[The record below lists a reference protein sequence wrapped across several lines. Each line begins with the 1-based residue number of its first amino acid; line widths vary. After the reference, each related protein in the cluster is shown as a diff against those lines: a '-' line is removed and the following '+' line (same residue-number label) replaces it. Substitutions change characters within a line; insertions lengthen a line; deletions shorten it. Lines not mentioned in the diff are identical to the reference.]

1 MNDQNHVPILIVE
14 GITDKKHIK
23 KILDNH
29 NQVEILCTH
38 GTLGVERMEE
48 MILDYNLDDRIVYI
62 LVDEDD
68 SGHKL
73 RKQLTHELPHAEHIY
88 VDKAYREVATTP
100 EPELARALLSQH
112 FHVKPI
118 YLI

>member
-1 MNDQNHVPILIVE
+1 MEYDNQLPILIVE
-14 GITDKKHIK
+14 GITDKKHIN
-23 KILDNH
+23 KILDD
-29 NQVEILCTH
+29 QVEILCTH

-48 MILDYNLDDRIVYI
+48 MILDYNLDDRSVYI

-73 RKQLTHELPHAEHIY
+73 RKQLTYELPHAEHIY

-112 FHVKPI
+112 FNVKPI